1 MHPYTVKNWLWTV
14 IILLYCILFLILG
27 GCSSAPKVQAQKPQY
42 CYTSQAIA
50 IQKGEKVDSATVV
63 ECTDDQV
70 KRLTV
75 ARVGIGSN
83 CGYFNGWMKRGGQ
96 DVQYRAISC
105 QLPDGSWEILDTHG
119 Q

>member
-1 MHPYTVKNWLWTV
+1 MK
-14 IILLYCILFLILG
+14 IIALIAALALA
-27 GCSSAPKVQAQKPQY
+27 GCSSAPKVVAQKPQY
-42 CYTSQAIA
+42 CHTSQTIKT
-50 IQKGEKVDSATVV
+50 QNGERVNSDTTV

-75 ARVGIGSN
+75 KRVGLSNN
-83 CGYFNGWMKRGGQ
+83 CGYFNGWMKKGGK

-105 QLPDGSWEILDTHG
+105 QLPDGSWEIVDTHG

>member
-1 MHPYTVKNWLWTV
+1 MKALAISV
-14 IILLYCILFLILG
+14 IPTLLLASILALT
-27 GCSSAPKVQAQKPQY
+27 GCSSAPKAVAQQPQY
-42 CYTSQAIA
+42 CYTSQTI
-50 IQKGEKVDSATVV
+50 ITTNGEKVNSRTQVD
-63 ECTDDQV
+63 CTDDQV

-83 CGYFNGWMKRGGQ
+83 CGYFNGWMKKGGH

-105 QLPDGSWEILDTHG
+105 QLPDGSWEVVDTHG

>member
-1 MHPYTVKNWLWTV
+1 MNAYKAKNIMWTG
-14 IILLYCILFLILG
+14 IILVGALVALS

-42 CYTSQAIA
+42 CYTSQTINT
-50 IQKGEKVDSATVV
+50 QNGERVNSNTTL

-70 KRLTV
+70 KRLVV
-75 ARVGIGSN
+75 ARAGLGKN
-83 CGYFNGWMKRGGQ
+83 CGYFNGWMKKGGH

-105 QLPDGSWEILDTHG
+105 QLPDGSWEVLDTNG

>member
-1 MHPYTVKNWLWTV
+1 MNAYRAKNIVWTGIV
-14 IILLYCILFLILG
+14 LVGVLVALS

-42 CYTSQAIA
+42 CYTSQTIVTTN
-50 IQKGEKVDSATVV
+50 GERVNSRTQV

-70 KRLTV
+70 QRLTV

-83 CGYFNGWMKRGGQ
+83 CGYFNGWMKKGGR

-105 QLPDGSWEILDTHG
+105 QLPDGSWEVVDTHG

>member
-1 MHPYTVKNWLWTV
+1 MNYAVLAGA
-14 IILLYCILFLILG
+14 ILLV
-27 GCSSAPKVQAQKPQY
+27 GCSSNPKVVAQKPQY
-42 CYTSQAIA
+42 CYTSQTI
-50 IQKGEKVDSATVV
+50 ITDNGEKVNSRTEV

-75 ARVGIGSN
+75 SRIGLGKN
-83 CGYFNGWMKRGGQ
+83 CGHFNGWMKRGGQ
-96 DVQYRAISC
+96 DIQYRAISC

>member
-1 MHPYTVKNWLWTV
+1 MHPYTVKNYLWAV
-14 IILLYCILFLILG
+14 IIAIMLIIALS

-42 CYTSQAIA
+42 CYTSQT
-50 IQKGEKVDSATVV
+50 IQTQNGEKVNSRTEV

>member
-1 MHPYTVKNWLWTV
+1 MKLLA
-14 IILLYCILFLILG
+14 IILAAMTLV
-27 GCSSAPKVQAQKPQY
+27 GCSSSPKVTAQKPQY
-42 CYTSQAIA
+42 CYTSQTIVTTN
-50 IQKGEKVDSATVV
+50 GERVNSRTQV

-75 ARVGIGSN
+75 ARVGIGNN
-83 CGYFNGWMKRGGQ
+83 CGYFNGWMKKGRR

-105 QLPDGSWEILDTHG
+105 QLPDGSWEVVDTHG

>member
-1 MHPYTVKNWLWTV
+1 MGSYKVKNYLWL
-14 IILLYCILFLILG
+14 LILAMVIAISLLS
-27 GCSSAPKVQAQKPQY
+27 GCSAAPKVQAQKPQY
-42 CYTSQAIA
+42 CYTSQTIKT
-50 IQKGEKVDSATVV
+50 QNGEGVNSNTTV

-70 KRLTV
+70 KRVTV

-83 CGYFNGWMKRGGQ
+83 CGYFNGWMRKGGQ

-105 QLPDGSWEILDTHG
+105 QLPDGSWEVLDTHG

>member
-1 MHPYTVKNWLWTV
+1 MNAYRAKNILWAF
-14 IILLYCILFLILG
+14 IISAGVLVALS
-27 GCSSAPKVQAQKPQY
+27 GCSSAPKVVAQKPQY
-42 CYTSQAIA
+42 CHTSQT
-50 IQKGEKVDSATVV
+50 IQTENGERVNSRTQV

-83 CGYFNGWMKRGGQ
+83 CGYFNGWMKQGGR

-105 QLPDGSWEILDTHG
+105 QLPDGSWEIVDTFG

>member
-1 MHPYTVKNWLWTV
+1 MSSYKVKNYLWLLIIAMV
-14 IILLYCILFLILG
+14 IVISLLS

-42 CYTSQAIA
+42 CYTSQTIKT
-50 IQKGEKVDSATVV
+50 QNGERVNSDTTV

-70 KRLTV
+70 KRVTV

-83 CGYFNGWMKRGGQ
+83 CGYFNGWMKKGGQ